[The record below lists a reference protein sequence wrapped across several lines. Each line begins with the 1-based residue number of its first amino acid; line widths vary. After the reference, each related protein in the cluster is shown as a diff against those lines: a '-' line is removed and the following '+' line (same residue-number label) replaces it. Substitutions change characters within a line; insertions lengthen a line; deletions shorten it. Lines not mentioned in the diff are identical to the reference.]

1 MAKIKIVSN
10 PYNKEISFLSY
21 KEQTG
26 LWEDIRDNNANS
38 RLREDESVK
47 SFLPFK
53 IKEIIDI
60 IIDEYYIGTD
70 KVEVFFEGTQDEY
83 TEVET
88 VGIDEKVKDK
98 IVLIR
103 TSEILENA
111 RYIFKDIKEVF
122 DKVHPIIE
130 NIVRDDINV
139 NKNLNK
145 VSDALNDIIP
155 ICVFGNYSAGKSTFI
170 NALIGSEILPSGG
183 DPVTAKIYKIE
194 QSTQSDRARIKFTY
208 KGEDIE
214 LSFEGNVYRVLS
226 GNSENELVQELNKV
240 ISECKNEMFTMVN
253 CALELINGFEKKDRS
268 NIVISNII
276 ELQIP
281 FSKSGILRQS
291 YNKYVIFDTPGS
303 NSASNSEHSKVLA
316 EALEGFSN
324 GIPVL
329 ISQYETIDSED
340 NANLCDKIFEI
351 KALDK
356 RFTMIILNKADG
368 SDLAEDGFSKEQ
380 VKDILEYNAVEKMYA
395 SGIYFVSSI
404 MGLGAKNNGELFDK
418 HYRKTYRS
426 QQEMYSDPE
435 DLDYAALYKYNIMPE
450 QIKSNAMEYSSQCSN
465 LIYANSGL
473 YCVEMEME
481 NFASKHSAYNKC
493 QMVYIFLNDVIDE
506 TNKRITNRTET
517 LKRTR
522 EARRKELESAK
533 LQLIDNLV
541 KDYLMK
547 EVAFDKASKAYV
559 KDFIEKN
566 LNYTFTVEQL
576 DKLETD
582 IRNRNSEENHIFVQ
596 EKEFEESKDS
606 MFSHLRSHGQSLLK
620 GHVIDSIKNMKEDLV
635 RDFKDMRESKQV
647 KDSAERE
654 VDKATSDR
662 LLEIVIEE
670 YKKNINVSKDTLS
683 MGLKEHWYENAE
695 RIRTAMIEIITG
707 SEALSVSQREEIS
720 NIIINYHP
728 LDFNDD
734 ADNMFIKKRFLRG
747 NVLGLKLNDSE
758 RLNTKR
764 LTSSYNDNIHKNIK
778 AMASDLNDSCFTG
791 FKTWEHNLASI
802 IEENITEYNPQLRD
816 MAEMIREETE
826 KIIELE
832 DNQQK
837 ISSSLNAIKEL
848 MSWKVLK

>member
-10 PYNKEISFLSY
+10 PYNREISFLSY

-70 KVEVFFEGTQDEY
+70 KVEVFFQGTKDEY

-103 TSEILENA
+103 TPETLENA

-130 NIVRDDINV
+130 TIVRDDINV

-183 DPVTAKIYKIE
+183 DPITAKIYKIE

-226 GNSENELVQELNKV
+226 GNNENELVQELNKV
-240 ISECKNEMFTMVN
+240 ISECKNEMVTMVN
-253 CALELINGFEKKDRS
+253 CALELINGFEKKDRN
-268 NIVISNII
+268 NIVISNIV
-276 ELQIP
+276 ELEIP

-303 NSASNSEHSKVLA
+303 NSASNIEHSKVLS

-404 MGLGAKNNGELFDK
+404 MGLGAKNNGELIDK

-450 QIKSNAMEYSSQCSN
+450 QIKSNAMDYSSQCSN

-533 LQLIDNLV
+533 MQLIDNLV
-541 KDYLMK
+541 KGYQIK
-547 EVAFDKASKAYV
+547 EVEFDKASKAYV
-559 KDFIEKN
+559 IDFIEKN
-566 LNYTFTVEQL
+566 LNYIFTVEQL
-576 DKLETD
+576 DKLDTD
-582 IRNRNSEENHIFVQ
+582 IRNLNSEENHISVQ
-596 EKEFEESKDS
+596 EKEFEEAKNNI
-606 MFSHLRSHGQSLLK
+606 FSHFKSHSQSLLK
-620 GHVIDSIKNMKEDLV
+620 GNLIDSIKNMKEDLIK
-635 RDFKDMRESKQV
+635 DYKDMQESKQV
-647 KDSAERE
+647 KDSAEIA

-734 ADNMFIKKRFLRG
+734 ADNIFIKKRFLRG
-747 NVLGLKLNDSE
+747 NVLGLKLNGAE
-758 RLNTKR
+758 RLNIKR
-764 LTSSYNDNIHKNIK
+764 LTSSYNDKIHKNIK
-778 AMASDLNDSCFTG
+778 EMASELNDSCFTG

-837 ISSSLNAIKEL
+837 ISSSLNAIKKL